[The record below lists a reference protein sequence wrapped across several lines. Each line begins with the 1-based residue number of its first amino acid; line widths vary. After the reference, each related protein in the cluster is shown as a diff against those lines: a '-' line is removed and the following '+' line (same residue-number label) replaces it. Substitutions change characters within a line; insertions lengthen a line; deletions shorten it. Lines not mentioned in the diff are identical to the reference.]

1 LGLTQGQPPSNTPGT
16 ANKAVELFYINSR
29 IKANKEERTMNK
41 ELATFNSGI
50 ATIGTVVT
58 AALGGW
64 DIALQ
69 VLVTF
74 VVLDYVTG
82 LTVAIMEQNVSSAV
96 GFKGIVKKVMIFA
109 LLYVAVQADKATG
122 SDIIRSFTIMFY
134 IANEGISILENA
146 GKMGVPY
153 PGPLKNILVAL
164 KQKSNGETKEGE

>member
-1 LGLTQGQPPSNTPGT
+1 MSKQ
-16 ANKAVELFYINSR
+16 
-29 IKANKEERTMNK
+29 
-41 ELATFNSGI
+41 LATFNGII
-50 ATIGTVVT
+50 ATIGTCIT

-74 VVLDYVTG
+74 VILDYITG
-82 LTVAIMEQNVSSAV
+82 LTAAIIDKTVSSAV

-122 SDIIRSFTIMFY
+122 TSIIRSFTIMFY

-146 GKMGVPY
+146 GKLGVPY
-153 PGPLKNILVAL
+153 PAPLKNILVAL
-164 KQKSNGETKEGE
+164 KEKSNGEVE

>member
-1 LGLTQGQPPSNTPGT
+1 MSKQ
-16 ANKAVELFYINSR
+16 
-29 IKANKEERTMNK
+29 
-41 ELATFNSGI
+41 LAIFNGAI
-50 ATIGTVVT
+50 ATIGTCIT

-74 VVLDYVTG
+74 VILDYITG
-82 LTVAIMEQNVSSAV
+82 LTVAIIDKTVSSAV

-122 SDIIRSFTIMFY
+122 TSIIRSFTIMFY

-146 GKMGVPY
+146 GKLGVPY
-153 PGPLKNILVAL
+153 PAPLKNILVAL
-164 KQKSNGETKEGE
+164 KEKSNGEVE

>member
-1 LGLTQGQPPSNTPGT
+1 MSKQLAIFNGT
-16 ANKAVELFYINSR
+16 
-29 IKANKEERTMNK
+29 
-41 ELATFNSGI
+41 I
-50 ATIGTVVT
+50 AIIGTCIT

-74 VVLDYVTG
+74 VILDYITG
-82 LTVAIMEQNVSSAV
+82 LTVAIIDKTVSSAV

-122 SDIIRSFTIMFY
+122 TSIIRSFTIMFY

-146 GKMGVPY
+146 GKLGVPY
-153 PGPLKNILVAL
+153 PAPLKNILVAL
-164 KQKSNGETKEGE
+164 KEKSNGEEV

>member
-1 LGLTQGQPPSNTPGT
+1 MSKQLAIFNGT
-16 ANKAVELFYINSR
+16 
-29 IKANKEERTMNK
+29 
-41 ELATFNSGI
+41 I
-50 ATIGTVVT
+50 AIIGTCIT

-74 VVLDYVTG
+74 VILDYITG
-82 LTVAIMEQNVSSAV
+82 LTVAIIDKTVSSAV

-122 SDIIRSFTIMFY
+122 TSIIRSFTIMFY

-146 GKMGVPY
+146 GKLGVPY
-153 PGPLKNILVAL
+153 PAPLKNILVAL
-164 KQKSNGETKEGE
+164 KEKSNGEVE